1 MQTAKEIID
10 SRLEELDANAT
21 ALQDVYCYSKLPAE
35 EYQEKFNAVTKDY
48 FRATI
53 VDEMYEVITQQKRY
67 LLSQKRKHQQS
78 DFQVSPDVLLPVLD
92 EITKKLLAI
101 L

>member
-1 MQTAKEIID
+1 MTAMEIID
-10 SRLEELDANAT
+10 ARLEELESVSVAIDDYYHYNN
-21 ALQDVYCYSKLPAE
+21 LPE
-35 EYQEKFNAVTKDY
+35 EEFQEKFNAVTKDY
-48 FRATI
+48 FRATL
-53 VDEMYEVITQQKRY
+53 VDEMYQVIAEQRRY

-92 EITKKLLAI
+92 EVTKKLLAI